1 MLSLQTPAA
10 VNGVASALMTPKEP
24 LIVTKSFS
32 FIIETCF
39 FVVFFFFFFFLSVQR
54 CNYNARRE
62 KPDSFSTNPLLY
74 QTIDIMV
81 CPVSPDTAGSNQHLS
96 STK

>member
-10 VNGVASALMTPKEP
+10 VNGVASALMTPKAP
-24 LIVTKSFS
+24 LIVTKSFP

-39 FVVFFFFFFFLSVQR
+39 FVVFFFLFFWSVQR

-81 CPVSPDTAGSNQHLS
+81 CPVSPGTAGSNQHLS